1 MRLPSLMKG
10 CFWGVSVSGDG
21 RCDVSHDDGEVHSK
35 SRSFQ
40 RIRLSR
46 KGSRRQ
52 IIEAEE
58 EKARQA
64 KLDEEAMA
72 KYLGSGTAMKRVESN
87 TSMCRSQTPERKT
100 KGVVMMF
107 DDDGNVVMKGRS
119 VKGSDAE
126 SVPKSDASAQVY
138 RMLSTPE
145 RSDYGQRQE
154 TSESGD
160 DVSWVDGEQILHRVY
175 NHRAEE
181 PITESCF
188 KELAENYDGDV
199 VGRTLVKEV
208 GSIRRNMSWSHFSEI
223 SLRMPSTQSENA
235 FVNRRHTV
243 LVLTNEDD
251 LEDDINETTEAS
263 VAGESN
269 AGSVHR
275 KLSNIYDHH
284 HVHLSKLQEQM
295 GDSSKPPE
303 DLLELMARKVF
314 TSHASLVDVEES
326 AVEIEDSVA
335 TSNSHDLSECS
346 AKLPKIKTR

>member
-10 CFWGVSVSGDG
+10 CFGGVSVSGDG

-87 TSMCRSQTPERKT
+87 TSMYRSQTPERKT

-145 RSDYGQRQE
+145 RSDYGHGR
-154 TSESGD
+154 
-160 DVSWVDGEQILHRVY
+160 R
-175 NHRAEE
+175 RATEE